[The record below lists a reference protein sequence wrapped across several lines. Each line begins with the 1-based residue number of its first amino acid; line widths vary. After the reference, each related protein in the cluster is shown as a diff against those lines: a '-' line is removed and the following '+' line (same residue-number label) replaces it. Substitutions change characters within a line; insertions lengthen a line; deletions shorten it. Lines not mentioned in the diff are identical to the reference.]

1 VCCSPSQHDVS
12 HGQLALLLLPKWVA
26 MQRLLCLLAAS
37 AAPALATASDLDIRI
52 ESSGQT
58 SITVS
63 PGQSISFDVIGELTD
78 ATNEGLALFSIDLTL
93 PGATLT
99 PVSTPATAAMMN
111 FASPLGM
118 TNPAGFGGTQN
129 GASLKQVGGMQNTF
143 KNSFAPQPSGTVIP
157 GIAQLGSPEVL
168 AQGSFNA
175 PTVSG
180 SYSLS
185 ASNVLANVIRAGE
198 SGAPTWLCDAAGT
211 GSIAGLDVNVESL
224 SQDVSSLALGAGGTI
239 NFSLD
244 GGLMSA
250 GDIYFL
256 VGSASGTTPGFVIDG
271 LLIDLNYD
279 SFTSYMITHPNA
291 APYAGTMGVL
301 DGFGLGAASVSTPPG
316 AAPSLAGST
325 LHHAFVVIEPS
336 GVVSLT
342 SNATSLDLLP

>member
-1 VCCSPSQHDVS
+1 MCCSPSPA
-12 HGQLALLLLPKWVA
+12 GYLPWMLCSIPLKQCVA
-26 MQRLLCLLAAS
+26 MKRLLCLLAAG
-37 AAPALATASDLDIRI
+37 AAPALASASDLDIRI
-52 ESSGQT
+52 ESGGQT
-58 SITVS
+58 NITVS
-63 PGQSISFDVIGELTD
+63 PGQTISFDVIGELTD
-78 ATNEGLALFSIDLTL
+78 ASSEGLALFSIDLSL

-111 FASPLGM
+111 FAAPLGM
-118 TNPAGFGGTQN
+118 TNPAGFGGTQD
-129 GASLKQVGGMQNTF
+129 GAGLKQVGGMQNTF

-180 SYSLS
+180 NYSLS

-198 SGAPTWLCDAAGT
+198 TGAPTWLCDAAGV
-211 GSIAGLDVNVESL
+211 GSVAGLDVNVESL
-224 SQDVSSLALGAGGTI
+224 SQSPSSLSLSAGGTVT
-239 NFSLD
+239 FSLD

-256 VGSASGTTPGFVIDG
+256 VGSASGTSPGFVIDG

-279 SFTSYMITHPNA
+279 SFTTYLITHPNA
-291 APYAGTMGVL
+291 APYSGTMGVL
-301 DGFGLGAASVSTPPG
+301 DGFGLGSASLSPAAG
-316 AAPSLAGST
+316 AAPSLAGAT
-325 LHHAFVVIEPS
+325 LHHAFVVMEPN
-336 GVVSLT
+336 GVVSLA